1 LTLIAGALGGEMEG
15 SLLLATIAGVL
26 FNFLTT
32 GRFVFNS
39 AGWRPL
45 GRSIAA
51 YGTINLTNLAILDV
65 LGIGGMGAIA
75 AQGAAAL
82 PVIVPL
88 AFAILKWFVFKRR
101 GGPMINVVARVIMK
115 KRFHDHYVAGGLPM
129 KMLCL
134 PPFLELA
141 HQLDTSGL
149 GIRKYGLASKAATG
163 SLYQHKSPVGDS
175 RTVAF

>member
-1 LTLIAGALGGEMEG
+1 LTLIAGAFGGEVEG
-15 SLLLATIAGVL
+15 SLLLATIAGML
-26 FNFLTT
+26 FNFVTT
-32 GRFVFNS
+32 GQFVFNS
-39 AGWRPL
+39 AGCRPL
-45 GRSIAA
+45 GRLIAA
-51 YGTINLTNLAILDV
+51 YGTIYLTNLAILDV

-75 AQGAAAL
+75 AQGAAL

-88 AFAILKWFVFKRR
+88 AFVILKWFVFKRR

-115 KRFHDHYVAGGLPM
+115 KRFHDQYVAGGLPM

-134 PPFLELA
+134 PPFFELA

-149 GIRKYGLASKAATG
+149 GIREYGLASKAATG

>member
-1 LTLIAGALGGEMEG
+1 LTLIAGAFGGEMEG

-51 YGTINLTNLAILDV
+51 YGKIYLTNLAILDV
-65 LGIGGMGAIA
+65 LGISGMGAIA
-75 AQGAAAL
+75 AQGAAL

-88 AFAILKWFVFKRR
+88 AFVILKWFVFKR

-115 KRFHDHYVAGGLPM
+115 KRFHDQYVAGGLPM
-129 KMLCL
+129 KCYVCR
-134 PPFLELA
+134 PFSNWR
-141 HQLDTSGL
+141 TSL
-149 GIRKYGLASKAATG
+149 IQVG
-163 SLYQHKSPVGDS
+163 SG
-175 RTVAF
+175 

>member
-1 LTLIAGALGGEMEG
+1 LTLIAGAFGGEVEG

-26 FNFLTT
+26 FNFVTT

-51 YGTINLTNLAILDV
+51 YGTIYLTNLAILDV
-65 LGIGGMGAIA
+65 LGISGMGAIA
-75 AQGAAAL
+75 AQGAAL

-88 AFAILKWFVFKRR
+88 AFVILKWFVFKRG

-115 KRFHDHYVAGGLPM
+115 KRFHDQYVAGGLPM

-134 PPFLELA
+134 PPFFELA
-141 HQLDTSGL
+141 HELDTVGSG
-149 GIRKYGLASKAATG
+149 
-163 SLYQHKSPVGDS
+163 
-175 RTVAF
+175 